1 MAVVS
6 DDHADE
12 STCAAHAAAPCSGP
26 QPRPISREA
35 VKRHSKEPFWAVIDG
50 FVVDA
55 TAFVDTHPGGL
66 KKLLSTDAAAV
77 GATGE
82 EFGFSLSRGRNAHF
96 PGTGKCFRS
105 GIERYLRGG
114 AGSDDHRFLAPCTVE
129 FPEFGKVVVL
139 GRLVQGGGT

>member
-35 VKRHSKEPFWAVIDG
+35 VKQHSKEPFWAVIDG

-55 TAFVDTHPGGL
+55 TAFVDAHPGGL
-66 KKLLSTDAAAV
+66 KKLLSTDTAAV

-114 AGSDDHRFLAPCTVE
+114 AGIDDHRFRRRVLSS
-129 FPEFGKVVVL
+129 FRSLGK
-139 GRLVQGGGT
+139 